1 MLEKEKRDYIINNS
15 NLNLMIE
22 AGAGAGKTTII
33 IQRILNQLKNNTITP
48 DRLIIITFT
57 NAASND
63 FQARLAKGLKD
74 EIKICTNQLEKERL
88 MFALENQSLIQ
99 ASTIHSFC
107 FKLIKENC
115 LYLTLPIDVELLENN
130 ATTNRINNFY
140 NLWIKNN
147 ENEIKKFSN
156 EFIWDKLNN
165 ILFSEFQDIAELPDD
180 TEFIYNKN
188 VLNNSKTIKDYINDY
203 RLEVE
208 NNFYIAKD
216 KYEELN
222 NIHFDSLDEFV
233 NNSGALKD
241 NAKVIYNLSHSDNDF
256 NLKTIR
262 SNIKNSDFL
271 YKKFFKVAKNVYC
284 DNEIIS
290 QFSNEAYNNLLDYQ
304 KSLIISLA
312 IKIRNDYKKFI
323 LQKENK
329 KYISNDQ
336 SLQYVLKLVQNEELV
351 NNFQKQHKC
360 IYLDEYQDTDR
371 IQKEIV
377 YRLTRKNNKFLDGS
391 IFLVGDPK
399 QSIYNFR
406 GADLALYNETIKDFN
421 DKGHSE
427 FINLQDN
434 YRSENSIISWVNSSF
449 KNKLDNYQEMTSTRN
464 NNQDKNILNGVYN
477 CYYTEDKP
485 SRENEAKLVVKL
497 INYLMSNYKIYSKEN
512 GKEILRSI
520 KYSDF
525 LLLSGKKTYLNIYI
539 NELKSNNIPFFLNAD
554 LNVEDDSILL
564 KLKNYYNY
572 LSFPYSIYKDAV
584 EEMLNQDYINDTK
597 NIILA
602 KKLFDETKNLNAL
615 ELLAYL
621 TNHVELYINKDA
633 NKVDVINI
641 TSLLQQVSE
650 YILTRCPSNKNDVVI
665 LINNLI
671 SNKID
676 GFLTLGENDVVRI
689 MNVHKAKGLEGK
701 IVFSINRGQINSKD
715 NNALKDKNKY
725 YPVIKIP
732 NQNNPKA
739 YPTYDNQDPKIKKL
753 IDLSDE
759 STRLEYVEATRA
771 EEALI
776 FFKPVVQNG
785 PTRFNKDNYH
795 LENST
800 LSLLDDDLIN
810 YLQNDDF
817 IPNIETKEY
826 SYNSLFKLNESQKE
840 NIYNDILP
848 SEQDYV
854 DTAFEKTK
862 EKKENRP
869 KGNIFGTIMH
879 RCFELYINNLL
890 NNISINKEIIINQAL
905 LENYD
910 DILKENKNDYK
921 NYLLKQLNIFENN
934 NIINKIKQ
942 GKKVY
947 TEFSFSYFENNNYYN
962 GKIDLLII
970 NQDNT
975 CLIIDYKTDEK
986 GGHSLSEL
994 EAHLVKKYTPQLE
1007 IYKTAVNK
1015 CFNIPLEKI
1024 SCEFYHMYM
1033 DEKHINA

>member
-33 IQRILNQLKNNTITP
+33 IQRILNQLKNNTISP

-74 EIKICTNQLEKERL
+74 EIKICTNQIEKERL

-115 LYLTLPIDVELLENN
+115 LYLNLPVDVELLENN

-140 NLWIKNN
+140 NLWVENNKN
-147 ENEIKKFSN
+147 EMKKFSN

-165 ILFSEFQDIAELPDD
+165 VLFNEFNDIAELPNDI
-180 TEFIYNKN
+180 EFIYNKN

-216 KYEELN
+216 KCEEFK
-222 NIHFDSLDEFV
+222 NIHFNSLDEFV
-233 NNSGALKD
+233 NNSKVINKDAIKFYNYLQNINDFKLKD
-241 NAKVIYNLSHSDNDF
+241 VISSHKKITSILNQ
-256 NLKTIR
+256 
-262 SNIKNSDFL
+262 
-271 YKKFFKVAKNVYC
+271 KKFNQEEN
-284 DNEIIS
+284 DEILS
-290 QFSNEAYNNLLDYQ
+290 QFSDEAYNNLLDYQ

-336 SLQYVLKLVQNEELV
+336 SLQYVLELVQNEEIV

-406 GADLALYNETIKDFN
+406 GADLSIYNETIKDFN

-449 KNKLDNYQEMTSTRN
+449 KNKLNNYQEMTSTRN

-485 SRENEAKLVVKL
+485 SKENEAKLVVKL
-497 INYLMSNYKIYSKEN
+497 INYLMNNYKIYSKEN
-512 GKEILRSI
+512 DKEILRNI

-525 LLLSGKKTYLNIYI
+525 LFLSGTKTYLEIYI
-539 NELKSNNIPFFLNAD
+539 NELKSNNIPFFLNAE
-554 LNVEDDSILL
+554 LNVDDDSILL

-572 LSFPYSIYKDAV
+572 LSFPYSKYKDAV
-584 EEMLNQDYINDTK
+584 EEILNQDYINDTK

-633 NKVDVINI
+633 NKVDIINI

-650 YILTRCPSNKNDVVI
+650 YILSKYPSNKNDVVT

-701 IVFSINRGQINSKD
+701 IVFSINRGQIKSKD

-732 NQNNPKA
+732 NSKNIQT
-739 YPTYDNQDPKIKKL
+739 YPTYDDHDPNIEKL
-753 IDLSDE
+753 KEISNE

-785 PTRFNKDNYH
+785 PTRFNKDNYN

-800 LSLLDDDLIN
+800 LSLLDDDLMN
-810 YLQNDDF
+810 YLQNDEL
-817 IPNIETKEY
+817 IPNIVTKKY

-879 RCFELYINNLL
+879 RCFELYVNNLI

-934 NIINKIKQ
+934 NIINQIKQ
-942 GKKVY
+942 AKNVY

-970 NQDNT
+970 NHDNT

-986 GGHSLSEL
+986 GGHSLTEL
-994 EAHLVKKYTPQLE
+994 EAHLIKKYTPQLE
-1007 IYKTAVNK
+1007 IYKTAINK
-1015 CFNIPLEKI
+1015 CFNISLDNI

-1033 DEKHINA
+1033 DEKHVIA

>member
-1 MLEKEKRDYIINNS
+1 MLENEKRDYIINNS

-33 IQRILNQLKNNTITP
+33 IKRILNQLKNNTITP

-74 EIKICTNQLEKERL
+74 EIKICTNQIEKERL

-115 LYLTLPIDVELLENN
+115 LYLNLPVDVELLENN

-140 NLWIKNN
+140 NLWIENN
-147 ENEIKKFSN
+147 KKEIKKFSN
-156 EFIWDKLNN
+156 EFIWDKLDN
-165 ILFSEFQDIAELPDD
+165 ILFNEFQDIAELPDD

-188 VLNNSKTIKDYINDY
+188 ILNNSKTINDFINDF

-216 KYEELN
+216 KYEETK

-233 NNSGALKD
+233 NNSKAINKEAIKFYNYLQNIDDFKLKD
-241 NAKVIYNLSHSDNDF
+241 VISSRKKIIPILNQKKFNQEDND
-256 NLKTIR
+256 
-262 SNIKNSDFL
+262 
-271 YKKFFKVAKNVYC
+271 
-284 DNEIIS
+284 EILS
-290 QFSNEAYNNLLDYQ
+290 QFSDEAYNNLLDYQ

-336 SLQYVLKLVQNEELV
+336 SLQYVLKLVQNEEIV

-406 GADLALYNETIKDFN
+406 GADLAIYNETIKDFN

-477 CYYTEDKP
+477 CYYNEDNL

-497 INYLMSNYKIYSKEN
+497 INYFMNNYKIYSKEN
-512 GKEILRSI
+512 DKEILRNI

-525 LLLSGKKTYLNIYI
+525 LLLSGKKTYLEIYI
-539 NELKSNNIPFFLNAD
+539 NELKSNNIPFFLNAE
-554 LNVEDDSILL
+554 LNVDDDSILL

-732 NQNNPKA
+732 NSKNIQT
-739 YPTYDNQDPKIKKL
+739 YLTYDEQDPNIKKL
-753 IDLSDE
+753 KEISNE

-776 FFKPVVQNG
+776 FFKPVVKNG
-785 PTRFNKDNYH
+785 PTRFNKDNYN

-800 LSLLDDDLIN
+800 LSLLDDDLMN
-810 YLQNDDF
+810 YLQNDEL

-879 RCFELYINNLL
+879 RCFELYVNNLI

-942 GKKVY
+942 AKNVY

-970 NQDNT
+970 NLDNT

-1007 IYKTAVNK
+1007 IYKSAINK
-1015 CFNIPLEKI
+1015 CFNIPLDNI
-1024 SCEFYHMYM
+1024 SCDFYHMYM
-1033 DEKHINA
+1033 DEKPVTA

>member
-115 LYLTLPIDVELLENN
+115 LYLNLPIDVELLENN

-165 ILFSEFQDIAELPDD
+165 ILFSEFQDIAELPND

-216 KYEELN
+216 KYEEIK
-222 NIHFDSLDEFV
+222 NIHFNSLDEFV
-233 NNSGALKD
+233 NNSKAINKDAISFYNYLQNINDFELKD
-241 NAKVIYNLSHSDNDF
+241 AISSRK
-256 NLKTIR
+256 K
-262 SNIKNSDFL
+262 IKNILNQKIFNQEEND
-271 YKKFFKVAKNVYC
+271 
-284 DNEIIS
+284 EIIS
-290 QFSNEAYNNLLDYQ
+290 QFSDEAYNNLLDYQ

-336 SLQYVLKLVQNEELV
+336 SLQYVLKLVQNEEII

-497 INYLMSNYKIYSKEN
+497 INYLMNNYKIYSKEN
-512 GKEILRSI
+512 GKEILRNI

-525 LLLSGKKTYLNIYI
+525 LFLSGKKTHLEIYI

-621 TNHVELYINKDA
+621 TNHIELYINKNA

-641 TSLLQQVSE
+641 TSLLQQISE
-650 YILTRCPSNKNDVVI
+650 YILSRCPSNKNDVVI

-676 GFLTLGENDVVRI
+676 GFLSLGEIDVVRI

-701 IVFSINRGQINSKD
+701 IVFSINRGKNKSKD
-715 NNALKDKNKY
+715 NALKDKNKY
-725 YPVIKIP
+725 YPVIKIIYQK
-732 NQNNPKA
+732 NELT
-739 YPTYDNQDPKIKKL
+739 YPTYDELDPKIEKL
-753 IDLSDE
+753 KNISNE

-776 FFKPVVQNG
+776 FFKPVIQRG
-785 PTRFNKDNYH
+785 SKTRFNEDDYH

-810 YLQNDDF
+810 YLQKD
-817 IPNIETKEY
+817 IVTPNIETKEY
-826 SYNSLFKLNESQKE
+826 SYKHLFKLNESQKE

-986 GGHSLSEL
+986 GGHSLTEL
-994 EAHLVKKYTPQLE
+994 EAHLVKKYTPQLD
-1007 IYKTAVNK
+1007 IYRAAVNK